1 LIYKDAILE
10 NLFWAEPNIVRGNMG
25 DHSSENCHS
34 QHDKISSA
42 RLWASTLLRTIIS
55 KNLIN
60 DGNKKALT
68 LLGHGQKKSPF
79 GDLITALG
87 VKV

>member
-1 LIYKDAILE
+1 MIYKDAILE
-10 NLFWAEPNIVRGNMG
+10 NLFWPEPNNVRTLMG
-25 DHSSENCHS
+25 AHSSENCHFPN
-34 QHDKISSA
+34 DKTLDA
-42 RLWASTLLRTIIS
+42 RLWTPTPLRTIIS

-79 GDLITALG
+79 GDLVILVG
-87 VKV
+87 Q

>member
-1 LIYKDAILE
+1 MLGALWASTLLRTVILQTPKT
-10 NLFWAEPNIVRGNMG
+10 W
-25 DHSSENCHS
+25 D
-34 QHDKISSA
+34 A

-79 GDLITALG
+79 GDLLNLFSVFVG
-87 VKV
+87 